1 MNKNTENIFS
11 RIYDQN
17 IEKIYRFVF
26 LKVNSQE
33 IAEDLTSRVFTKC
46 WDTFR
51 TNEDKIE
58 NPKAFLY
65 QIARNMV
72 IDHYRERGRTQFV
85 SADSM
90 PQMIDPRTNPQERA
104 IVNADLARVKQAL
117 SGLNEDYQNVII
129 WHYLDDLSIREVSNL
144 LDRSEDATRVL
155 LHRALNS
162 LKGRLT
168 S

>member
-1 MNKNTENIFS
+1 MEKLESKFS
-11 RIYDQN
+11 QIYDQF
-17 IEKIYRFVF
+17 IKKIYRFVY

-33 IAEDLTSRVFTKC
+33 TAEDLTSRVFMKG
-46 WDTFR
+46 WEVFKSDQ
-51 TNEDKIE
+51 DKIK

-72 IDHYRERGRTQFV
+72 IDHYREKGRNNV
-85 SADSM
+85 ISAEFA
-90 PQMIDPRTNPQERA
+90 PQIADPRTNMLEKA
-104 IVNADLARVKQAL
+104 VINAELEKVKLALNDL
-117 SGLNEDYQNVII
+117 SDDYQNVVI
-129 WHYLDDLSIREVSNL
+129 WHYLDDLSIREVARL

-162 LKGRLT
+162 LKERLI